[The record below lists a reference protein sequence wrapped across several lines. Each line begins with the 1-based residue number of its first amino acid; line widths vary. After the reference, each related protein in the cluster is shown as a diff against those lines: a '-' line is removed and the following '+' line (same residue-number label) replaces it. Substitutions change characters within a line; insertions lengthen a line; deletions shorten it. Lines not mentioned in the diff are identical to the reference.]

1 MTNLFI
7 GLLIGILIGA
17 TVGSLGVAVQAL
29 RHEIHRLNKEL
40 MEAQDEKET

>member
-17 TVGSLGVAVQAL
+17 AVGSLGVAVQAL
-29 RHEIHRLNKEL
+29 RHEIRGSKYL
-40 MEAQDEKET
+40 MCR

>member
-7 GLLIGILIGA
+7 GLLTGILIGA

-29 RHEIHRLNKEL
+29 RHEIRRLNKEL
-40 MEAQDEKET
+40 TEAQDEKET

>member
-17 TVGSLGVAVQAL
+17 AIGSLGVAVQAL
-29 RHEIHRLNKEL
+29 RHEIRRLNKEL
-40 MEAQDEKET
+40 TEAQDEKET